1 MVTVTNEQLTELCTE
16 WKERLGLQAWQV
28 GIAFARH
35 YEMELRG
42 QGECS
47 WTLDKLQAY
56 IRILDPADY
65 EPNETFPQDIE
76 KTLVHELLHLMFAP
90 FDTERGTSEYGVQH
104 QAIELLSR
112 ALVNLKREA
121 EPDARR

>member
-1 MVTVTNEQLTELCTE
+1 MPTNITTEQLRDLCAE
-16 WKERLGLQAWQV
+16 WQARLGLQAWQI
-28 GIAFARH
+28 GIALAKH
-35 YEMELRG
+35 YEMELQC

-76 KTLVHELLHLMFAP
+76 KTIVHELLHLMFAP
-90 FDTERGTSEYGVQH
+90 FHCDVGTKEWHLQH

-112 ALVNLKREA
+112 AMVKLKREA
-121 EPDARR
+121 QD